1 MLSPAVCVSTKWKT
15 HHNGITG
22 YSHPE
27 DIFNLK
33 IDSHFKSPLR
43 QHWPT
48 NMYMKELLI
57 AKNFSVKKTR
67 CYFIVTD
74 AGRSTAFVL
83 GKNAFCGAS

>member
-1 MLSPAVCVSTKWKT
+1 MCQHKMKNT

-57 AKNFSVKKTR
+57 AKNFSVEKELPR

-74 AGRSTAFVL
+74 VGRSTAFVL